1 MALLLNQRGEPLQDA
16 NGKQLKAGATIVDDL
31 FGDGIV
37 RGTIPIEIGEG
48 FNVLIDWLGPGAS
61 EKPKSRDPKQL
72 KLKYNGGTI
81 MGRPRSWYSLLYKL
95 HGG

>member
-1 MALLLNQRGEPLQDA
+1 MALLVNQRGEPLQDA
-16 NGKQLKAGATIVDDL
+16 NGKQLKAGTTIVDDM

-37 RGTIPIEIGEG
+37 RGTIPIDKGEG

-72 KLKYNGGTI
+72 KLKYNGGMRTLQQQTAA
-81 MGRPRSWYSLLYKL
+81 PTS
-95 HGG
+95 H